1 MRRAILAPFVRWG
14 VARELR
20 RRGLVRAATLA
31 LCVYGLAALVT
42 VAEAASPTREVQ
54 RALLGLAHATWAVA
68 CLLALPTGVARRV
81 ALGVQRG
88 QLSALRTAGVPGLEL
103 ALGLVAQAAVVPALV
118 LAATAPV
125 LLAGAAHHQLVA
137 QALAPLPTLA
147 LLGLV
152 YGLCAGLFG
161 ASGKPQNAGGYA
173 FLPALAGGIL
183 GSAGLGEGL
192 GALGALGPARLFA
205 GWVGNLRLKF
215 EVVLGGVA
223 LPGEVLQVPVLAAL
237 AAALLVGL
245 ARRLDD
251 EPVAL
256 LGLTPAAAVVAC
268 VGLCVGLCGF
278 ADPADDLGGEGGAG
292 LRIALQAV
300 LLGLLALETPTP
312 RVDLARGLARRGQ
325 DDPPLARERRAR
337 ATLLLGPALVAG
349 ALALELARG
358 PSGRGPSLALAGLV
372 LVAAWFVTAGIAQL
386 AHLHALGAP
395 AGQADG
401 VLATTRPLPL
411 AVGLLAVPWLLP
423 ILGVA
428 FLRTLGA
435 PSILLEVALALNPAC
450 AVVLAVEPTT
460 GVLATLDP
468 RGLALASG
476 VLHAFAAVGLF
487 ALVRRSLAALADEAA
502 QRVTLPGDVDAAPG
516 ALSRRCPAGHLHA
529 ATWARCPHC
538 PARPVSSPST
548 PAA

>member
-1 MRRAILAPFVRWG
+1 MSGLLRAPYVRWG
-14 VARELR
+14 VERELR

-31 LCVYGLAALVT
+31 LGVYGLAALVV
-42 VAEAASPTREVQ
+42 VAEATSPTREVQ

-88 QLSALRTAGVPGLEL
+88 QISALRTAGVPGLEL
-103 ALGLVAQAAVVPALV
+103 ALGLLAQASMIPALV

-125 LLAGAAHHQLVA
+125 LLAGAAHPQLVA

-173 FLPALAGGIL
+173 FLPALVGGIA

-192 GALGALGPARLFA
+192 GALGALGPARLLA

-215 EVVLGGVA
+215 EVVLGGVS
-223 LPGEVLQVPVLAAL
+223 LPGEALQVPLLVAL

-251 EPVAL
+251 EPAAL
-256 LGLTPAAAVVAC
+256 LGLAPAAVVVAC
-268 VGLCVGLCGF
+268 LGLCVGLCGF
-278 ADPADDLGGEGGAG
+278 FDPGDDLGGAGGAG
-292 LRIALQAV
+292 LRVVLLAA

-312 RVDLARGLARRGQ
+312 RVDLARGLARRGP
-325 DDPPLARERRAR
+325 DDPPLARERRPR
-337 ATLLLGPALVAG
+337 AALLLGPALAAG
-349 ALALELARG
+349 ALALELAQG
-358 PSGRGPSLALAGLV
+358 PGGRGPSLALAGLV
-372 LVAAWFVTAGIAQL
+372 LVAAWFVTAGVAQL

-401 VLATTRPLPL
+401 VLATARPLPL
-411 AVGLLAVPWLLP
+411 AVGLLAVPWFLP

-428 FLRTLGA
+428 FLRSLGA
-435 PSILLEVALALNPAC
+435 PSVLLEVALALNPAC

-460 GVLATLDP
+460 GILSTFDP
-468 RGLALASG
+468 HALALASG
-476 VLHAFAAVGLF
+476 VLHTFAAIGLF
-487 ALVRRSLAALADEAA
+487 ALVRRSEAALADEAA
-502 QRVTLPGDVDAAPG
+502 RRVTLPGDVEAAPG
-516 ALSRRCPAGHLHA
+516 ALTRRCPAGHLHA
-529 ATWARCPHC
+529 AAWARCPHC
-538 PARPVSSPST
+538 PAGPVSSPSS